1 MTSGAK
7 LRSATSWNFIIF
19 FVVCDLY
26 FRRMTGAAT
35 DELEQAAR
43 SAATGA
49 ETSSQR
55 NVFFE
60 T

>member
-1 MTSGAK
+1 MGLSCVQQHPGIS
-7 LRSATSWNFIIF
+7 LSF
-19 FVVCDLY
+19 FVVCDLF

>member
-1 MTSGAK
+1 
-7 LRSATSWNFIIF
+7 
-19 FVVCDLY
+19 
-26 FRRMTGAAT
+26 MTGAAT